1 MKMPPSLSYGALLA
15 LELGYTFLV
24 FDPGSTNVQ
33 AGLMLIV
40 ALEVAFAVRVAKVQL
55 YLKQVDRPLLMR
67 SRSLAVVYAVGLLTA
82 LFSGM
87 QWVMAV
93 AFIAVASAKLV
104 WEHYFG
110 RYVASPPAS
119 TH

>member
-24 FDPGSTNVQ
+24 FDPGSTKVQ
-33 AGLMLIV
+33 AGLMLIF
-40 ALEVAFAVRVAKVQL
+40 ALEVTFAVRVAKVQL
-55 YLKQVDRPLLMR
+55 YLKQVDRPLVMR
-67 SRSLAVVYAVGLLTA
+67 SRSLAAVYAVGLLA
-82 LFSGM
+82 AMFSGM
-87 QWVMAV
+87 RWVMAV
-93 AFIAVASAKLV
+93 AFIAIASAKLV

-119 TH
+119 TR